1 MRNRCETDAS
11 SMGLKTTHNGVA
23 VIVSLMKKTLIFHE
37 MYILLLFFD
46 KVKKMESN
54 EICIDEPLFF
64 A

>member
-1 MRNRCETDAS
+1 
-11 SMGLKTTHNGVA
+11 MGLETTHNGVA

-64 A
+64 FCLK